1 MNALSSCERN
11 RLSVRVLKVGNIMKS
26 LISSIRGAIQDLTD
40 LLTIFPDHQLAKKFK
55 KSARKGIRKTVKSNE
70 R

>member
-1 MNALSSCERN
+1 
-11 RLSVRVLKVGNIMKS
+11 MKS